1 MRVKR
6 IGGNI
11 LGSVVDARSRS
22 LLLMIRP
29 VRCEDFE
36 RFSAQKEIKGF
47 AQFLIQDLVQKFIK
61 IGSLPSAVG
70 KSAAGV
76 LFRRAGSLD
85 NAIDCDKAQENQFSH
100 IYQLLLTNLHL
111 HPPGGV
117 VEVSH
122 YAPGWVDLVAGGAL
136 LGR

>member
-6 IGGNI
+6 IRGNI

-29 VRCEDFE
+29 VRCEDFKC
-36 RFSAQKEIKGF
+36 FSSQKEIKGF

-76 LFRRAGSLD
+76 LPRPAGSLD
-85 NAIDCDKAQENQFSH
+85 NAIDCDKRQDNQFSH
-100 IYQLLLTNLHL
+100 GCSFLPFAVCTWTYFL
-111 HPPGGV
+111 
-117 VEVSH
+117 
-122 YAPGWVDLVAGGAL
+122 AK
-136 LGR
+136 